1 MSHQLAGSMD
11 KLVLTT
17 AAANVH
23 PSPPHLVGRQQV
35 DEADTRRRTSADGAD
50 GPSPVTCSERH
61 AGRLGRRS
69 RQDTGSKSFE
79 RRQVRELSPEV
90 VRNCVQTT
98 TATPSEG
105 KTESQKIYWPGPGVF
120 TELLY
125 RNDSPSIKTLT
136 SFWDQNHHPDPDLTW
151 TILCRWFLYFMLN
164 YHSFSNG
171 LSADLTD
178 GKPTLF

>member
-79 RRQVRELSPEV
+79 RRQVRELSPQV

-105 KTESQKIYWPGPGVF
+105 KTESQKIYSPGPGVF
-120 TELLY
+120 KEL
-125 RNDSPSIKTLT
+125 RQMNDSPSIKTLT

-151 TILCRWFLYFMLN
+151 TIVALQKGLCRAFPFALCVVP
-164 YHSFSNG
+164 S
-171 LSADLTD
+171 
-178 GKPTLF
+178 